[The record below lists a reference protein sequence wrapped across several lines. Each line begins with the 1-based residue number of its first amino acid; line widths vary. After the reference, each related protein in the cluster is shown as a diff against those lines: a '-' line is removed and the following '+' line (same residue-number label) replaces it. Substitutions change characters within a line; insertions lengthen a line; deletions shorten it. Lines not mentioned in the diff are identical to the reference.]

1 MSQIADKPHSQC
13 PMDSILR
20 QLMGP
25 WTTYILWLLR
35 SQGPQRFGAI
45 KAKTSGVSSKMLTER
60 LRHLE
65 ASGLVHRDYQPTIPP
80 TVTYS
85 LTCRGAELN
94 EVLDGLNR
102 IAIKWAEEDL
112 NAEETAEKVL
122 ETVN

>member
-1 MSQIADKPHSQC
+1 MHAPADLAHTQC
-13 PMDSILR
+13 PMDTVLR

-35 SQGPQRFGAI
+35 SEGPQRFGAI
-45 KAKTSGVSSKMLTER
+45 KAKTAGISSKVLTER

-65 ASGLVHRDYQPTIPP
+65 AFGLVHRDYQPTIPP

-85 LTCRGAELN
+85 MTCRGAELN
-94 EVLDGLNR
+94 EVLDGINR
-102 IAIKWAEEDL
+102 IALKWAQEDL
-112 NAEETAEKVL
+112 AGAALAPEAL

>member
-1 MSQIADKPHSQC
+1 
-13 PMDSILR
+13 MDSILR

-102 IAIKWAEEDL
+102 IATKWAEEDL
-112 NAEETAEKVL
+112 NPGEAAEKVL